1 VLCEKAVVQDV
12 KSPPEWRVKV
22 RIKVGEE
29 RRITK
34 RVRKSDG
41 YVSCSISTD
50 SKVFNNVVHHAMKHL
65 FPTLFR
71 LLLDKIYALL
81 VLAVTIVADVV
92 RHAVTIT
99 GRPHRLIEES

>member
-50 SKVFNNVVHHAMKHL
+50 SKVFNNVVHQAPFSYS
-65 FPTLFR
+65 FPPSSRQDLR
-71 LLLDKIYALL
+71 SA
-81 VLAVTIVADVV
+81 
-92 RHAVTIT
+92 
-99 GRPHRLIEES
+99 RPGCDHCC